1 MARIATN
8 TWTLRDIIGDDLPGT
23 LRRVAAIGYEAVE
36 PVDLW
41 GYSPAEY
48 RRIVEDAGLTVCSTM
63 DPGVNWDSF
72 DATIEGCKALG
83 LDWVCHGGFAE
94 GTTLDE
100 LKGEA
105 ERINAGIEKLEAIGM
120 SMFMHNHNAEFE
132 VKFAGRPLFDVVME
146 LCPKLHPE
154 FDVYWAQAAGADP
167 VAVVRQYAGRMQQI
181 HLRDGPVEPKT
192 PQVPLGQG
200 AVDIVGCVKAT
211 DPAVL
216 QWVIVELCEVE
227 GDMLDALAQSYDF
240 LVGQGLVGRA

>member
-48 RRIVEDAGLTVCSTM
+48 RKIVEEAGMIVCSTM
-63 DPGVNWDSF
+63 DPSVDFDNF
-72 DATIEGCKALG
+72 DATVEGCRTLG
-83 LDWVCHGGFAE
+83 LGWVCHGGFAE

-100 LKGEA
+100 LKAEA
-105 ERINAGIEKLEAIGM
+105 ERINAGIERLEAIGM
-120 SMFMHNHNAEFE
+120 SMFMHNHNAEFD
-132 VKFAGRPLFDVVME
+132 VKFAGRPLFDRVME

-154 FDVYWAQAAGADP
+154 FDVYWAQCAGADP
-167 VAVVRQYAGRMQQI
+167 VQVVQQYAGRMQQI
-181 HLRDGPVEPKT
+181 HLRDGPVHPAT
-192 PQVPLGQG
+192 PQTPLGQG
-200 AVDIVGCVKAT
+200 SVDISGCIRAT

-216 QWVIVELCEVE
+216 QWAIVEICAVE
-227 GDMLDALAQSYDF
+227 GDMLTALAESYDY
-240 LVGQGLVGRA
+240 LISQGMGK